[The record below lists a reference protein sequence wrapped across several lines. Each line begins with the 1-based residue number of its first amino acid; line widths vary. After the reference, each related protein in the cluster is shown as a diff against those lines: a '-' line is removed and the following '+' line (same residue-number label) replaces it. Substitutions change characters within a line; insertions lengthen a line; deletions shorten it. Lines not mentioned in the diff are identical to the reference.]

1 LGLFLALWIQKI
13 YVAIFFFKNIK
24 LGQSPKNGLNHQSFK
39 TTTLGEKTLACMPM
53 HMGLVFPSVLAD
65 IDFLQNYCPMFVLA
79 KI

>member
-1 LGLFLALWIQKI
+1 VDTKYICCKILFL
-13 YVAIFFFKNIK
+13 NIK

-39 TTTLGEKTLACMPM
+39 TTTLGEKTLAYMPM

-65 IDFLQNYCPMFVLA
+65 IDFLQNYCLMFVLA